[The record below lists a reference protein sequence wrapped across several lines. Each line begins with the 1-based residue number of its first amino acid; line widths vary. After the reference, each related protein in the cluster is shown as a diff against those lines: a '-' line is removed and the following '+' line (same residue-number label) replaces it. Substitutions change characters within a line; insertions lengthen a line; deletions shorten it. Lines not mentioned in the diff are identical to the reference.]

1 MIRSQQLL
9 PLLIFGV
16 IGLASIVFLRFYR
29 RNAAVAFAP
38 VIAIAALDMWWYGA
52 GFNTSVSPSIA
63 HPTTDLTHELANY
76 PRDLQLFQ
84 VLYPPTRQIAFLQ
97 AQPGLFRIH
106 GADYDALP
114 PNLAGAYGLEDVR
127 GYHSLYPARY
137 NRLARLIDGKDY
149 RRTSEGNVSLRVFLT
164 SAYERPRLLDMLN
177 VEYLIFPPGSTTAA
191 RYPDLE
197 LVHES
202 DEGRIYRNL
211 RALPRAWLVYRVET
225 IPDDDAQLDYMARP
239 DFDPATVAVVPE
251 PAPTLGPAPATP
263 DSTPVV
269 RYAPNTVVVT
279 AVPSAPALLVL
290 ADNYYDGWSV
300 IVDGKPAPIVRVN
313 YTLRGVW
320 LSAGSHTIEF
330 VYRPLSFLIGGLIS
344 VMAMVIVAIGMIVQR
359 DRG

>member
-1 MIRSQQLL
+1 
-9 PLLIFGV
+9 
-16 IGLASIVFLRFYR
+16 
-29 RNAAVAFAP
+29 
-38 VIAIAALDMWWYGA
+38 MWWYGA

-76 PRDLQLFQ
+76 PRDLQLFR
-84 VLYPPTRQIAFLQ
+84 VIYPPTRQIAFLQ

-202 DEGRIYRNL
+202 DEGRIYRNP

-225 IPDDDAQLDYMARP
+225 IPDDDARQLHFARCLALCRITYHRVRLPSAFFPDWWADQRDGDGNCGDWDDRAARP
-239 DFDPATVAVVPE
+239 WLINTCQGISGFLVDPQ
-251 PAPTLGPAPATP
+251 PAPWG
-263 DSTPVV
+263 DNPVGA
-269 RYAPNTVVVT
+269 RQR
-279 AVPSAPALLVL
+279 
-290 ADNYYDGWSV
+290 
-300 IVDGKPAPIVRVN
+300 RV
-313 YTLRGVW
+313 
-320 LSAGSHTIEF
+320 S
-330 VYRPLSFLIGGLIS
+330 
-344 VMAMVIVAIGMIVQR
+344 Q
-359 DRG
+359 